1 MSTAGCIFGFR
12 NTRRPIWESF
22 TSVCLLLSFAFAPSS
37 AFADEGGV
45 PFWLSGQYSSMSAVP
60 PTEGWSVVL
69 LPYIYN
75 GSADKTVKLQRGQS
89 INAGVSTRESIAFVQ
104 LGYASEEKIF
114 GGQPYIGVGWGPGA
128 NTTTA
133 FASLTGTRL
142 EFNRANS
149 TTGISDLYPQASLSW
164 NKGNN
169 NFMTYITGDVS
180 IGTYNPATLSSLG
193 IGHAAV
199 DIGGGYTYLNNTTGL
214 EFSGVLGAT
223 YNFTNNQTNYQNG
236 IDSHFD
242 WDISHFLSEHW
253 QVGIAGYVYYQLSA
267 DSGSG
272 DRVGAFKSRVASAGP
287 EIGYAFNVN
296 NKPAY
301 ANLRFYKEFWA
312 QNRVQGYA
320 TVATISIPLGK

>member
-1 MSTAGCIFGFR
+1 MGFTVPTFQIKR
-12 NTRRPIWESF
+12 FFISF
-22 TSVCLLLSFAFAPSS
+22 CTFLMLVTTPFAAW
-37 AFADEGGV
+37 ADEGGV

-60 PTEGWSVVL
+60 PVEGWSVVL
-69 LPYIYN
+69 LPYVYN
-75 GSADKTVKLQRGQS
+75 GSAQKTAKFQHGPS
-89 INAGVSTRESIAFVQ
+89 INAGVNASESIAFVQ

-133 FASLTGTRL
+133 FASVTGTRYEL
-142 EFNRANS
+142 NRADH

-169 NFMTYITGDVS
+169 NFMTYITGDVP
-180 IGTYNPATLSSLG
+180 IGTYSPTSLSSLG

-199 DIGGGYTYLNNTTGL
+199 DVGGGYTYLNNTTGL
-214 EFSGVLGAT
+214 EYSGVLGAT
-223 YNFTNNQTNYQNG
+223 YNFMNNQTSYRNG

-253 QVGIAGYVYYQLSA
+253 QVGIAGYVYYQLTA

-272 DRVGAFKSRVASAGP
+272 DRIGAFKSRVAAAGP
-287 EIGYAFNVN
+287 EVGYAFNVN